1 MILALDIGNS
11 RTKLALFE
19 KDTLLEH
26 YILDSENLKK
36 EIENI
41 LKKINSPVEFIVS
54 SVGKWNSQSLDWLHH
69 LGKTTFISPQTP
81 MPFKNCYETPL
92 SLGIDRMVLAA
103 GAVLSHPFQNRL
115 IIDAGTCITFDFVNA
130 DNEYLGG
137 SISPGIHLRYK
148 SLHDYT
154 DRLPLLNTKTPDR
167 LIGNST
173 SEAIHSGVVNGITSE
188 LDGFISNYK
197 EAHPNLT
204 VILTGG
210 DALFLAKRLKNTIFA
225 NSNFLLES
233 LNTLHQY
240 LIIEN
245 DKKNLP

>member
-1 MILALDIGNS
+1 
-11 RTKLALFE
+11 
-19 KDTLLEH
+19 
-26 YILDSENLKK
+26 
-36 EIENI
+36 
-41 LKKINSPVEFIVS
+41 
-54 SVGKWNSQSLDWLHH
+54 
-69 LGKTTFISPQTP
+69 
-81 MPFKNCYETPL
+81 MPFKNCYKTPL
-92 SLGIDRMVLAA
+92 SLGIDRMVLVA
-103 GAVLSHPFQNRL
+103 GAVLSRPLQNRL
-115 IIDAGTCITFDFVNA
+115 IIDAGTCITFDFINSN
-130 DNEYLGG
+130 NEYLGG

-154 DRLPLLNTKTPDR
+154 DRLPLLDTKTPHR

-173 SEAIHSGVVNGITSE
+173 TEAIHSGVINGTTSE
-188 LDGFISNYK
+188 LDGFISNYQ
-197 EAHPNLT
+197 EAYPNLT

-210 DALFLAKRLKNTIFA
+210 DALFLAKRLKSTIFA